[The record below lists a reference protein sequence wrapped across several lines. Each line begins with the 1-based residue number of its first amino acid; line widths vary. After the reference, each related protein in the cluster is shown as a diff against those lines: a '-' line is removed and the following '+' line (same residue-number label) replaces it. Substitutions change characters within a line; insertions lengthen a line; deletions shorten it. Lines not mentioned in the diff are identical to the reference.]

1 MFVVANIVVGIAKIL
16 DAILNL
22 YFWVIIAAAVL
33 SWVNPDPYNPVVR
46 VVRNLTEPVFYRVRK
61 WLPFTY
67 VGGLDLSPLVVL
79 LGIQIINSVLVQ
91 SLYQLAVR
99 LY

>member
-33 SWVNPDPYNPVVR
+33 S
-46 VVRNLTEPVFYRVRK
+46 
-61 WLPFTY
+61 
-67 VGGLDLSPLVVL
+67 G
-79 LGIQIINSVLVQ
+79 
-91 SLYQLAVR
+91 
-99 LY
+99 